1 MENDLE
7 QLSGDEES
15 INVEMTDIVESQET
29 AGTVD
34 PVEEKVISTEEH
46 TGQAKFEGNAHDLTA
61 LIALICGAIV
71 LLICVSCGLGI
82 YLLPVVAIVLGVIG
96 VMMAKNAVN
105 PQRSQ
110 LWSWLGI
117 GSGVVAVLLAL
128 FAFAVYIIL
137 IFGFVKGSGY

>member
-34 PVEEKVISTEEH
+34 PVEEKVISTEEP

-117 GSGVVAVLLAL
+117 GSGVVAVLLAR
-128 FAFAVYIIL
+128 
-137 IFGFVKGSGY
+137 GKE

>member
-1 MENDLE
+1 
-7 QLSGDEES
+7 
-15 INVEMTDIVESQET
+15 
-29 AGTVD
+29 
-34 PVEEKVISTEEH
+34 
-46 TGQAKFEGNAHDLTA
+46 
-61 LIALICGAIV
+61 
-71 LLICVSCGLGI
+71 LICVSCGLGI